1 MIQIIPTKKN
11 VTEKPKRNKTPEIDF
26 HQEPPIKELTDTEIN
41 KREQQFINN
50 ICNNSQTN
58 SQESYANIVKKP
70 TKPENNN

>member
-26 HQEPPIKELTDTEIN
+26 HQEPLIKELTDTEIN

-50 ICNNSQTN
+50 I
-58 SQESYANIVKKP
+58 
-70 TKPENNN
+70 